1 MKVYEAKGIRVDD
14 SNLVS
19 GRRFEGNGEK
29 SKNTGGARKKTE
41 ISVQDLLINS
51 LNLHEDAQHHHQE
64 SMQLKIEK
72 LRLLK
77 DKIDPSSK

>member
-29 SKNTGGARKKTE
+29 SKNTGGARKKQKFQPKTY
-41 ISVQDLLINS
+41 LLIV
-51 LNLHEDAQHHHQE
+51 
-64 SMQLKIEK
+64 
-72 LRLLK
+72 
-77 DKIDPSSK
+77 